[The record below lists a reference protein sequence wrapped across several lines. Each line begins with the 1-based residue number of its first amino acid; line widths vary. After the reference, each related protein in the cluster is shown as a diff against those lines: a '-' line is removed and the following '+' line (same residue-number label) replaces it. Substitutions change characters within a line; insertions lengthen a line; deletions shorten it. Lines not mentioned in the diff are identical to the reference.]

1 MLNHTASNTFHYVMT
16 IKTSYENI
24 LVTTASLG
32 VGAGA
37 QQQVMLKKPLGQA
50 P

>member
-1 MLNHTASNTFHYVMT
+1 MLNRTAYNTFHYVMT
-16 IKTSYENI
+16 TKTSYEYI
-24 LVTTASLG
+24 HVTTASL
-32 VGAGA
+32 GAGA